1 MNPKSACVD
10 GIYLFIY
17 CTYGNIK
24 CDAGMGEDAEGCVQ
38 AFQEKEERRGDA
50 SEALQLFDGSKEKQ
64 LKKID
69 TASVIYFIL
78 MKKKIWVLYFLT
90 VLYQVSTTVIYM
102 LCWAKVLA

>member
-50 SEALQLFDGSKEKQ
+50 SEALQLFDGSKQKQ

-69 TASVIYFIL
+69 TASVIYFYFNEEKNL
-78 MKKKIWVLYFLT
+78 GVVLSYSFCSKCQQL
-90 VLYQVSTTVIYM
+90 LFI
-102 LCWAKVLA
+102 C